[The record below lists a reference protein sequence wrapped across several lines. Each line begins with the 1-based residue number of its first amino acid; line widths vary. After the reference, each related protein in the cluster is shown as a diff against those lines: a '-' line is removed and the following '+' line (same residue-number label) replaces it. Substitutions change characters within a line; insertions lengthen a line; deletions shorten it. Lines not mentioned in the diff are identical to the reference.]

1 MASLKSCLA
10 KVKKAG
16 FDTSTLPLSELEISS
31 NPTAVI
37 DSELTQLRQEHEEL
51 FTTRERLMEQVRQF
65 SPEMNEAIQEHIDE
79 EIQINKPS
87 RPIGPKQPTPGEQ
100 AGLAGRNA
108 VGLPKQPQ
116 KQTPRPLANLEQAVE
131 TKKATVGEEEAAKV
145 SKTMAVLRRA
155 QRDGKEYHELSTG
168 YAVRKAVA
176 AGKMKEIRAMFP
188 EETSNTA
195 AMKKF
200 QQVAKN
206 QTSTEK
212 KDDSPVFNKRQEK
225 QLGAFNKDTIAQRS
239 DEVAPRG
246 EKETSDD
253 SQLEGVTEQEQQP
266 VEVRIE
272 PYVNKKGKST
282 ELSGVVG
289 IARRIKNL
297 IPGATMFRESAG
309 GGLSTYVIKVDN
321 AEQGAYDGT
330 PQQLAAQLTKTFTDG
345 KRTDKNRLIL
355 YDKSGEAIPVNS
367 REITKLGA
375 IVDQTTQDASMAP
388 VEKSG
393 KQFNAGLAFLMVEGN
408 LSLQKVRTKAKAKK
422 PPSPLDNKSINEAW
436 NMLPKFLRSVIKQLT
451 WMTPADKVIIIEKH
465 GVEPLGLAQQ
475 ANSWIFINKEKLAK
489 SKHGDLNA
497 QVVLLHESGHI
508 ADAELNYE
516 PRNDWLTNDML
527 VKYYQ
532 SGTNPKDPMHQVF
545 KRIFNPDGNYTQEE
559 WRKEVVAQL
568 YMAYHLY
575 PDQLKAYSPEG
586 YALAERINDELQ
598 LKADFLAREQEAR
611 EASGAAG
618 RGRSDGQSQGV
629 AESQEKA
636 EGSEGNLDLSTVID
650 GRGTTVAQ
658 AAEYISTRKKKP
670 ADFDPRDIEEVAGEV
685 EGEAD
690 TRAFET
696 DDAQA
701 ARSSG
706 RSKTA
711 PELIGETLRPKTVN
725 PSNEEAKRVFDASTE
740 RKAFGKIPSA
750 FIAVTNKLFGQL
762 GIKTKVL
769 VVDKAGA
776 QELLKET
783 GLPSQWAD
791 NLKQAINDEPVGR
804 LMLSDSSNANERF
817 AIIYI
822 DTKQTPA
829 KTQRALL
836 HELGHIVQLA
846 KLDQASPE
854 IQKALRDAHEGS
866 QTQKEFEE
874 WFADQL
880 LQWVD
885 SKKAPKGVLEQF
897 FKELARVLRRVYNKF
912 SGAHPTYEQF
922 MDSLV
927 AANQLKRGMQKP
939 ASGKHRRDWIEDM
952 RNSVDSP
959 FLAPQERSF
968 YNFNGDPSPTRAG
981 VSSKAEKVLDWGK
994 EKASGTKEALG
1005 EIFSP
1010 AHQIITQTSD
1020 AYLRANGLAWLADHF
1035 HKRPDVSTSRTGPT
1049 IEQEI
1054 RGEFGQFEADIDKVL
1069 GKMPKGTRIFNHV
1082 DRKDPKYAQAVQDL
1096 LSQSDNPNAL
1106 AKQVRDYFAMMENY
1120 LRKNG
1125 VQLKKRRKYFPIML
1139 DKHQW
1144 MANHDK
1150 VVEIAMTKL
1159 GKTRAE
1165 AENMYLAVAN
1175 DPSTFADM
1183 STEYDPRTT
1192 ATFGHAKSREFG
1204 VKEHLAFAE
1213 FIDTDLASVVK
1224 NYTHSAVKHVVVNRQ
1239 FGALGTKAGQV
1250 DPLINL
1256 KTQMTKALIAGEI
1269 TQEVYDRTWN
1279 TVIPGMFGQLGANMN
1294 PTLRKMQSGLIF
1306 FQNVRLLGTAVLSS
1320 LVDPVH
1326 VLYRSGTL
1334 RGQWTNLRKAM
1345 GELNDKEAQLFYR
1358 TLGIIR
1364 DDLTEAIVN
1373 DPTHT
1378 QFYAP
1383 KIRSLNETFF
1393 RLNGM
1398 QALTNLGRMFSF
1410 SAGRQFIMEAAKNN
1424 DTKRLAEMG
1433 LTRQEVLDWDS
1444 RGQPFALDNPVDAN
1458 VLYALH
1464 QFVDESILRPSAA
1477 MRPAWMSDQR
1487 WLLIANLKSFIF
1499 TYHETILRRI
1509 WSQVRAGEIKD
1520 PAVLLPFVAFAAVA
1534 LGVSMFG
1541 YEARRQI
1548 MNAGDIPPYARADAM
1563 DYIWEG
1569 LQRTGALGTM
1579 QFLVDAMEAESRG
1592 KMALFSVLGPTAS
1605 QFEMLMTKDLSYSI
1619 PRSLPIFAQSA
1630 ALREWVR

>member
-16 FDTSTLPLSELEISS
+16 YDTSQLPLSELEISS
-31 NPTAVI
+31 DPIGVI
-37 DSELTQLRQEHEEL
+37 NSELTALRTEHGEL
-51 FTTRERLMEQVRQF
+51 FTTRERLMEQLRQF

-79 EIQINKPS
+79 EVAINAPRPADPS
-87 RPIGPKQPTPGEQ
+87 VGPTQPT
-100 AGLAGRNA
+100 AGLREGIDATNA
-108 VGLPKQPQ
+108 AGLPKQPQ
-116 KQTPRPLANLEQAVE
+116 AQATRPLANLEQAVE
-131 TKKATVGEEEAAKV
+131 EKKATVGEEETAKV
-145 SKTMAVLRRA
+145 SKTLGVLRRA

-176 AGKMKEIRAMFP
+176 AGKMKEIRDMFP
-188 EETSNTA
+188 EETSNVA

-206 QTSTEK
+206 QVATEK

-225 QLGAFNKDTIAQRS
+225 QLGAYNKKLAEQRS

-253 SQLEGVTEQEQQP
+253 SQLEGATEQEP
-266 VEVRIE
+266 KTIEVRIE
-272 PYVNKKGKST
+272 PYTNKKGKRS

-289 IARRIKNL
+289 IARRVKKL
-297 IPGATMFRESAG
+297 ISGATLHRETAG

-330 PQQLAAQLTKTFTDG
+330 PQQLAAQLTKTFVDG
-345 KRTDKNRLIL
+345 RRDSKNKLFL
-355 YDKSGEAIPVNS
+355 YDSSGEAIPVNS
-367 REITKLGA
+367 REVTKLGA
-375 IVDQTTQDASMAP
+375 VVDQTTQDAGMAP

-393 KQFNAGLAFLMVEGN
+393 KQFNAGLAYLMVEGN
-408 LSLQKVRTKAKAKK
+408 LTLTKREPPA
-422 PPSPLDNKSINEAW
+422 PPSPLDNKLAKAAW
-436 NMLPKFLRSVIKQLT
+436 DRLHPFLK
-451 WMTPADKVIIIEKH
+451 KVIGAPVYMSPGDIVAAIKNH
-465 GVEPLGLAQQ
+465 GFTPLGLARQSTTQ
-475 ANSWIFINKEKLAK
+475 LMINKARFDKATDQRKEMVIYHEAGHLADGELGFKPQSEWVTAEMLAK
-489 SKHGDLNA
+489 
-497 QVVLLHESGHI
+497 
-508 ADAELNYE
+508 
-516 PRNDWLTNDML
+516 
-527 VKYYQ
+527 YYKA
-532 SGTNPKDPMHQVF
+532 GTNPKDPLHGVF
-545 KRIFNPDGNYTQEE
+545 HMIFREGSNYSETS

-568 YMAYHLY
+568 NAAYYLI
-575 PDQLKAYSPEG
+575 PNKLKQHSPEG
-586 YALAERINDELQ
+586 YALVERMNDELQ
-598 LKADFLAREQEAR
+598 LKSEFIERAEAERRE
-611 EASGAAG
+611 SGRPGG
-618 RGRSDGQSQGV
+618 RGSDGQATGAQV
-629 AESQEKA
+629 SQEKA
-636 EGSEGNLDLSTVID
+636 KGSEGTLSNDTVID
-650 GRGTTVAQ
+650 SRGTTVGD
-658 AAEYISTRKKKP
+658 AAAYISARKKKP
-670 ADFDPRDIEEVAGEV
+670 ADFDPRDVEEIAGEV

-690 TRAFET
+690 ARAFEPEE
-696 DDAQA
+696 AQI
-701 ARSSG
+701 ARSTG
-706 RSKTA
+706 AAKTS
-711 PELIGETLRPKTVN
+711 PELVGASIRPKQIN
-725 PSNEEAKRVFDASTE
+725 PSNEEAKRIFDTTTQ
-740 RKAFGKIPSA
+740 RKAFGKIPTA
-750 FIAVTNKLFGQL
+750 FIALTNRLFSQL

-776 QELLKET
+776 ETLLKET
-783 GLPSQWAD
+783 GLPTQWSD
-791 NLKQAINDEPVGR
+791 NLKQVINDQPIGR

-817 AIIYI
+817 AIVYI
-822 DTKQTPA
+822 DTTKSPA
-829 KTQRALL
+829 KQQRALL

-854 IQKALRDAHEGS
+854 IKKALRDAHEGT
-866 QTQKEFEE
+866 QTHLEFEE
-874 WFADQL
+874 WFANQL
-880 LQWVD
+880 LNWAN
-885 SKKAPKGVLEQF
+885 SKKAPKSALDKF
-897 FKELARVLRRVYNKF
+897 FKDLARVLRRVYNKL

-927 AANQLKRGMQKP
+927 AAEAAKRGLQAP

-968 YNFNGDPSPTRAG
+968 YNFNGDPAPSRDG
-981 VSSKAEKVLDWGK
+981 VSNKGEKILEWGK

-1005 EIFSP
+1005 EIFKP
-1010 AHQIITQTSD
+1010 AHQIVTQTSD
-1020 AYLRANGLAWLADHF
+1020 AYLRSNGLAWLADHF
-1035 HKRPDVSTSRTGPT
+1035 HKRPDVRSERVGPT

-1054 RGEFGQFEADIDKVL
+1054 RAEFGQFESDIDAVL
-1069 GKMPKGTRIFNHV
+1069 RKMPKGSRVFNHV
-1082 DRKDPKYAQAVQDL
+1082 DRKDPKYAQAIDDL
-1096 LSQSDNPNAL
+1096 ISQSDNPNAL
-1106 AKQVRDYFAMMENY
+1106 AQQTRDYFKKMEQY
-1120 LRKNG
+1120 LTKNG
-1125 VQLKKRRKYFPIML
+1125 VDLKKRKKYFPIML

-1150 VVEIAMTKL
+1150 VVKIAMEKL
-1159 GKTRAE
+1159 HKTREE

-1183 STEYDPRTT
+1183 SAEYDPKTT
-1192 ATFGHAKSREFG
+1192 ATFGHSKSREFG
-1204 VKEHLAFAE
+1204 PKEHQAFAE
-1213 FIDTDLASVVK
+1213 FIDTDIASVVK
-1224 NYTHSAVKHVVVNRQ
+1224 NYTHSAVKHVVVNRH
-1239 FGALGTKAGQV
+1239 FGALGTKAGQA
-1250 DPLINL
+1250 DPLVNL
-1256 KTQMTKALIAGEI
+1256 KTKMTKALIAGEI

-1279 TVIPGMFGQLGANMN
+1279 TVIPGMFGQLGADMN
-1294 PTLRKMQSGLIF
+1294 PTLRKMQSGLVF

-1334 RGQWTNLRKAM
+1334 RGQWSNLRKAM

-1398 QALTNLGRMFSF
+1398 HALTNLSRMFSF
-1410 SAGRQFIMEAAKNN
+1410 SAGRQYIMEMAKTNN
-1424 DTKRLAEMG
+1424 TKRLAEMG
-1433 LTRQEVLDWDS
+1433 LTRQEVLNWDK

-1487 WLLIANLKSFIF
+1487 WLLVANLKSFIF

-1534 LGVSMFG
+1534 MGVSMFG
-1541 YEARRQI
+1541 YEARKQI
-1548 MNAGDIPPYARADAM
+1548 MNAGDVPPYARADAM

-1592 KMALFSVLGPTAS
+1592 KMALMSVLGPTAS

-1619 PRSLPIFAQSA
+1619 PRSLPIFAQSPS
-1630 ALREWVR
+1630 LREFVQ